1 MAVELTE
8 EQEKLVKFLMT
19 DPINFLKQDGI
30 NDMIKLKFDF
40 NHLRSMV
47 CRIYDINENQLH
59 ELSNAN
65 TGRLGKMNRK
75 ASEERMKLYKKKVDR
90 QKVGKKYY
98 RIYSEGDSW
107 FQFPKFLKDVID
119 WLNDHDDFLVMCEA
133 YGGDWI
139 TNIVYEEQYVQG
151 LTTYPPD
158 FFLISGGGN
167 DLVGN
172 HRLGVM
178 VDKVAK
184 IKEHKYSSLEQIN
197 SPILSH
203 EEKEMILHAQQH
215 LNKEFYALLAV
226 FQLQYTVL
234 FNKIYDDD
242 CKHKNVITITQGY
255 DYPIPSPKRRISL
268 RTPLQPLVNTFLD
281 SGNWL
286 YTPLMIKGI
295 LDEYTQRSIMFTMI
309 FEFNEMLSSFT
320 KIEKYKVYHVDSRG
334 LTTSHDDWYDELH
347 LKSHVFKRVA
357 KTYEYIIRNHET
369 LGDRRIIRTREVG

>member
-1 MAVELTE
+1 M
-8 EQEKLVKFLMT
+8 
-19 DPINFLKQDGI
+19 
-30 NDMIKLKFDF
+30 
-40 NHLRSMV
+40 
-47 CRIYDINENQLH
+47 
-59 ELSNAN
+59 
-65 TGRLGKMNRK
+65 
-75 ASEERMKLYKKKVDR
+75 
-90 QKVGKKYY
+90 
-98 RIYSEGDSW
+98 
-107 FQFPKFLKDVID
+107 
-119 WLNDHDDFLVMCEA
+119 
-133 YGGDWI
+133 
-139 TNIVYEEQYVQG
+139 
-151 LTTYPPD
+151 
-158 FFLISGGGN
+158 
-167 DLVGN
+167 
-172 HRLGVM
+172 
-178 VDKVAK
+178 KVAK

-234 FNKIYDDD
+234 CNKIYDDD

-369 LGDRRIIRTREVG
+369 LGDRRIIRTREVSWFNWNWSFLPATHLRFVTFLLAAPMTAMHHCVNDASGIDMLKDIISFLKPIF